1 MPQFDKYLL
10 VTLVITI
17 TSVFGVFYFL
27 FLNSV
32 EKKVKIA
39 ISIRERLKKWI
50 KDLNT
55 SNQDLS
61 SIENKINHS
70 FFGEFTSERVK
81 MLKRLENAKTKKV
94 S

>member
-10 VTLVITI
+10 VTLVITV

-27 FLNSV
+27 FLNNV
-32 EKKVKIA
+32 EKKVKIT
-39 ISIRERLKKWI
+39 ISIREKLKKWI
-50 KDLNT
+50 KDLNS

-61 SIENKINHS
+61 NIENKINHS
-70 FFGEFTSERVK
+70 FFGEFTAEKVK
-81 MLKRLENAKTKKV
+81 MLKRLENSKIKKV

>member
-27 FLNSV
+27 FLNSI

-61 SIENKINHS
+61 SIENKVSHS

-81 MLKRLENAKTKKV
+81 MLKRLENAKLKKV

>member
-70 FFGEFTSERVK
+70 FFGEFTNEKVK
-81 MLKRLENAKTKKV
+81 MLKRLENAKAKKI